1 MEIGK
6 FHLQEQS
13 QRIHGNTK
21 NILLL
26 THLLFTLNFTAFPS
40 APYLLCS
47 GTEYTAPTRREP
59 VSWEQLQEPEDR
71 SGLKCGGLFGEFA
84 PRPVVCY

>member
-13 QRIHGNTK
+13 HRIHGNTE

-26 THLLFTLNFTAFPS
+26 THLLFTLNFPPFPP

-47 GTEYTAPTRREP
+47 GTEYTAPTLKKP
-59 VSWEQLQEPEDR
+59 ASWEQL
-71 SGLKCGGLFGEFA
+71 
-84 PRPVVCY
+84 